1 MEIIWNAISYSTAT
15 IVLACNIWFA
25 VIDGRAAVIDSCAR
39 PLSCQAFAYALN
51 DERRHPLLWLTAALD
66 QSRSDTRI
74 NYPRFREF
82 CSLRFL
88 RFKMFSLVSFRC
100 VFASS
105 IEEQMTTLMKEFTYG
120 ESAFVQVFKLISLE
134 SDAYEFRRPLSNLQL
149 CSAVISFDCM
159 LLLA

>member
-1 MEIIWNAISYSTAT
+1 
-15 IVLACNIWFA
+15 
-25 VIDGRAAVIDSCAR
+25 
-39 PLSCQAFAYALN
+39 
-51 DERRHPLLWLTAALD
+51 
-66 QSRSDTRI
+66 
-74 NYPRFREF
+74 
-82 CSLRFL
+82 
-88 RFKMFSLVSFRC
+88 MFSLVSFRC